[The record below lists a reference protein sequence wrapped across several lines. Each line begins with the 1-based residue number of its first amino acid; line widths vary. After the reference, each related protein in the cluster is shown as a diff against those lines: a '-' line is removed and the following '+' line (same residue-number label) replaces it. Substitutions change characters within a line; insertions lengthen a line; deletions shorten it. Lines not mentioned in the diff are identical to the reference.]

1 MFLLFFS
8 SLSSLFVLSRHFRSA
23 CVVARCG
30 ELGLMPTPWP
40 LGEQT
45 DTYDIDACAQD
56 IRGAASK
63 GLVVEEGFLEE
74 VNPGRQVGVLARQKQ
89 PRAGTVCANV
99 KRLDTDWTHT
109 WAGVYVGVVVT
120 DGVGGEGWAPKLAE
134 PNLPH
139 QEVPLSI

>member
-1 MFLLFFS
+1 
-8 SLSSLFVLSRHFRSA
+8 
-23 CVVARCG
+23 
-30 ELGLMPTPWP
+30 MPTPWP

-74 VNPGRQVGVLARQKQ
+74 VNPGRRVGVLARQKQ

-109 WAGVYVGVVVT
+109 WAGVYVGIVVT
-120 DGVGGEGWAPKLAE
+120 DGVGGEAGPQSSQSLTCPTKRF
-134 PNLPH
+134 H
-139 QEVPLSI
+139 FLSEGEGSHSRG